1 MPPRDRCSLLSRLE
15 EGNLNDVA
23 TREHDF
29 ATHLDLLSA
38 MRRQK
43 RWLEV
48 AALQARFIRLTGDT
62 TVMPELGLCFYRL
75 HMWHGAVG
83 VANDL
88 LVERGPDRFAH
99 ILRAACIARLGDLT
113 EAERSIGL
121 IDDSRLSAPEK
132 ALLADYLATK
142 GDLPEAEAL
151 IDEALAE
158 GPDNADCIWAGVY
171 VAEQSES
178 WARAEALL
186 ERAKLSGTAAETEI
200 DVTRA
205 HLARVRGDK
214 DGALQILA
222 EVLRVEPQHQYAQSE
237 VMKSSERATL
247 STVPSIVPHAAIL
260 LAALLGLI
268 YVGPE
273 AIPLVAIFSVT
284 TGVGLFRLWRRRS
297 RERRWS
303 PEARQWT
310 YHLHALNH
318 VRSLNRKF
326 FFLRKLNLFRVPKTR
341 QPPDSPLSYP
351 ARCWCNT
358 VASLHHDV
366 AYDYSTL
373 HLGTIRSVP
382 DVGGALLRCPSTAQV
397 WAMIDDHL
405 VRIEGALAP
414 TERRTGLY
422 L

>member
-1 MPPRDRCSLLSRLE
+1 M
-15 EGNLNDVA
+15 V
-23 TREHDF
+23 TRAHDF
-29 ATHLDLLSA
+29 ASHLDLLNA
-38 MRRQK
+38 MRKQK

-62 TVMPELGLCFYRL
+62 TGAPELGLCLYRL

-99 ILRAACIARLGDLT
+99 ILRAACIARLGDPS
-113 EAERSIGL
+113 EADRSIGL
-121 IDDSRLSAPEK
+121 IDDHHLSPTEK

-142 GDLPEAEAL
+142 GDLSEAEML
-151 IDEALAE
+151 IDDALAE
-158 GPDNADCIWAGVY
+158 DPDNPDCIWAGVY
-171 VAEQSES
+171 VAELTEN
-178 WARAEALL
+178 WARAEDLL

-200 DVTRA
+200 DVSRA

-214 DGALQILA
+214 DGALQMLA
-222 EVLRVEPQHQYAQSE
+222 EVLRVEPQHPYAQSE

-247 STVPSIVPHAAIL
+247 STVPSVVTHAAIL
-260 LAALLGLI
+260 LLALAGLI
-268 YVGPE
+268 YLGPE
-273 AIPLVAIFSVT
+273 AIPLAAIFSVT
-284 TGVGLFRLWRRRS
+284 TGIGLFRLWRRRG
-297 RERRWS
+297 RERSWS

-318 VRSLNRKF
+318 VRSLDRKF
-326 FFLRKLNLFRVPKTR
+326 FFLRKLNLFRVPRSR
-341 QPPDSPLSYP
+341 QPPDSPLLYP
-351 ARCWCNT
+351 ARCWCET

-382 DVGGALLRCPSTAQV
+382 DIGGALLLCPATALT

-405 VRIEGALAP
+405 VRLEETLSPA
-414 TERRTGLY
+414 ERGTGMY